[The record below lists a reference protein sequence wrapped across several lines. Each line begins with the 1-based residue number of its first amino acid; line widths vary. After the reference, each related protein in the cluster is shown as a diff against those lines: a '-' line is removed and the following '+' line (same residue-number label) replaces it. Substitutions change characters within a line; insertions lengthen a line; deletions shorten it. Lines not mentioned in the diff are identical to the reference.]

1 MKGGVLGLAGGAL
14 GAAGLAYYNAQVP
27 KSQLYGKTIF
37 RNRDAGKRIA
47 LTYDD
52 GPTRPTPPS

>member
-1 MKGGVLGLAGGAL
+1 MSARLLGLGGLGAL
-14 GAAGLAYYNAQVP
+14 GLAYYNAQVP

-52 GPTRPTPPS
+52 GPNPAYTP